1 MTMTM
6 NMKRTIISFAFT
18 ALFIF
23 LPIASTD
30 AQTKTTEKPKSRKT
44 LLRENELL
52 VKKVESLQEELEWL
66 KNDINE
72 KDSLRNELIEL
83 YKESE
88 NNIAAG
94 LLPEDYTG
102 EVTDSLLSIW
112 YLHRQANSNKEGTG
126 YDMDSVHFTS
136 NVPDKVMIERLEK
149 MNSFITLP
157 YNETVK
163 NYMILYSEKMP
174 SRMSQILGLA
184 AFYMPIFEETFIKY
198 DMPVELKYMAIIESA
213 LNPRAVSWAGA
224 KGMWQFIYSTGKNYG
239 LRINSYVDE
248 RLDPWVSVDAA
259 ARYLKDAYRIFGDWS
274 LAISSYNCGSGNVN
288 KAIKK
293 AGGRRDFWS
302 IYPYL
307 PRETRGYVPAMVGA
321 MYAIRYA
328 KEYSLEPAP
337 VMMPAHVDTFHI
349 HKNLHLRQVSEVI
362 GIPLNEV
369 RDLNPQYYRDVVP
382 GNEDEFILRL
392 PYNYATD
399 FVDKEDTIYKHRAA
413 EIFSQKVEVDH
424 SGSGSTSYSS
434 RTSTSSAPT
443 YVTYTV
449 RSGDSLGKIA
459 AKYHVTIAQIK
470 SWNHLK
476 SNTIRI
482 GQKLR
487 IRRSG
492 ASSSSSSQTQTRTT
506 AQTSSAQ
513 KPASSS
519 SSGDYVVYTVKK
531 GDTLYKIS
539 RMYPGT
545 TAQEI
550 MNYNGITE
558 AIRAGMKLK
567 IPKK

>member
-1 MTMTM
+1 
-6 NMKRTIISFAFT
+6 MKKIHTKLLASAILLSLVCFGEAMAQNRKPVKYKTRKDLLKENIS
-18 ALFIF
+18 LSQKI
-23 LPIASTD
+23 D
-30 AQTKTTEKPKSRKT
+30 
-44 LLRENELL
+44 
-52 VKKVESLQEELEWL
+52 SLKEEIEWL
-66 KNDINE
+66 RNDINE

-83 YKESE
+83 YREG
-88 NNIAAG
+88 NNVPSG
-94 LLPEDYTG
+94 LMDQGYDG

-112 YLHRQANSNKEGTG
+112 YLHRQANSNKEGSG
-126 YDMDSVHFTS
+126 YNMDSVKFTS
-136 NVPDKVMIERLEK
+136 NVPDKVMIDRLEK

-174 SRMSQILGLA
+174 SKMSQILGLA
-184 AFYMPIFEETFIKY
+184 QFYMPIFEDTFLKY

-224 KGMWQFIYSTGKNYG
+224 KGMWQFIYNTAKNYG
-239 LRINSYVDE
+239 LRIDSYVDE
-248 RLDPWVSVDAA
+248 RLDPYMSVDAA

-293 AGGRRDFWS
+293 AGGKRDFWS

-321 MYAIRYA
+321 MYAVRYA

-337 VMMPAHVDTFHI
+337 MMMPAHVDTFHI
-349 HKNLHLRQVSEVI
+349 HKNLHLRQISEVI

-382 GNEDEFILRL
+382 GNNGDFILRL

-399 FVDKEDTIYKHRAA
+399 FIDKQDTVYKHRAA
-413 EIFSQKVEVDH
+413 EIFSNKVDVGRNTGP
-424 SGSGSTSYSS
+424 SSGSTSSYASGSS
-434 RTSTSSAPT
+434 GSNPT
-443 YVTYTV
+443 YVYYKV

-459 AKYHVTIAQIK
+459 SRYHVTVSQLK
-470 SWNHLK
+470 SWNNLR

-482 GQKLR
+482 GQRLR

-492 ASSSSSSQTQTRTT
+492 SGSGSSSASKAKPQQPQTSQDSTSSSSQTEYTT
-506 AQTSSAQ
+506 
-513 KPASSS
+513 
-519 SSGDYVVYTVKK
+519 YTVKA

-539 RMYPGT
+539 RQFPGT
-545 TAQEI
+545 TPQEI
-550 MNYNGITE
+550 MKVNGITE
-558 AIRAGMKLK
+558 AIKVGMKLK